1 MGILT
6 QSFGS
11 CCAAIDILEF
21 DDLRQLPDSVH
32 LQFQNKVVFWMMLML
47 MRATWLEGRGRAGA
61 KSFKRKVKWNFQ
73 KGLRLQH
80 DDNSEGC
87 GQPILGGTGKEKLK
101 TLVCDEKVFGAKGV
115 VLTLYWCLLTLHWT
129 ASDLLCVWTIENS
142 WEQPKL
148 HVWRLDGRRTG
159 HYQARASLLESGA
172 NKRKRHIWPKV
183 QHKYRWRRMCT
194 VREIYCVCIFP
205 VKSIYVS
212 MFSEATKFCSNDAL
226 WYFWEYVREEFNNP
240 SHGNFPLGGSPPPP
254 GPSRTKFSRKVNRN
268 FLTEKGGTLP
278 PPLKDGPLPKR

>member
-1 MGILT
+1 MAWVVKRAKLNSKKGVLWDTLMGILT

-11 CCAAIDILEF
+11 CCAAINILEF

-87 GQPILGGTGKEKLK
+87 GQPIPGGTGKEKLK

-129 ASDLLCVWTIENS
+129 ASDLLCVWTTENS
-142 WEQPKL
+142 WE
-148 HVWRLDGRRTG
+148 HSNAICCMDWIGRVTD
-159 HYQARASLLESGA
+159 H
-172 NKRKRHIWPKV
+172 
-183 QHKYRWRRMCT
+183 
-194 VREIYCVCIFP
+194 
-205 VKSIYVS
+205 
-212 MFSEATKFCSNDAL
+212 
-226 WYFWEYVREEFNNP
+226 
-240 SHGNFPLGGSPPPP
+240 
-254 GPSRTKFSRKVNRN
+254 
-268 FLTEKGGTLP
+268 
-278 PPLKDGPLPKR
+278 